1 MLSLGNTYHILFSI
15 FDNTWKCPIFPS
27 KSQKV
32 ERLKWPHLPSSNVRG
47 PWEVANVKK
56 RLLLQPC
63 YLQKPSSGSC
73 QEMTRRRAHIISWR
87 TYYRFLL
94 LGPRAPR
101 VSANGCRHL
110 RRTYVRYVPLC
121 SVSLSFPFWYFPNRS
136 QKRHFHKSCYAN
148 ARQTPSSRPN
158 TYKRRL
164 HFSMSV
170 VLRNQMV
177 NESLVSLFNQ
187 ICVCVR
193 TFWLCFYRPTIMNV
207 NSCWNIISFE
217 QQNKYYPRQSRSF
230 KQKVGVFA
238 ESWTF

>member
-1 MLSLGNTYHILFSI
+1 MEG
-15 FDNTWKCPIFPS
+15 
-27 KSQKV
+27 
-32 ERLKWPHLPSSNVRG
+32 LKWPHLPPANVRG

-87 TYYRFLL
+87 TYYRFFL
-94 LGPRAPR
+94 LGPRVYLPT
-101 VSANGCRHL
+101 ST
-110 RRTYVRYVPLC
+110 TYLHYVPLC

-158 TYKRRL
+158 TNERRL
-164 HFSMSV
+164 HFSMSVV

-187 ICVCVR
+187 ICVCE
-193 TFWLCFYRPTIMNV
+193 
-207 NSCWNIISFE
+207 NIL
-217 QQNKYYPRQSRSF
+217 
-230 KQKVGVFA
+230 VMLL
-238 ESWTF
+238 